1 MKLKKKKHFFVFF
14 LRLWSEQSVLL
25 VQEPAIF
32 VNILK
37 KAKSMNA
44 EYTKNAL
51 KKINFK
57 NRSKLRD
64 TMPFELSSTVEE
76 SLALNR

>member
-1 MKLKKKKHFFVFF
+1 M
-14 LRLWSEQSVLL
+14 LL